1 MPAYRCGI
9 CNVFS
14 SSLEQH
20 ARHLDGARHR
30 RNEAAALQGAAP
42 SQGNFTNAKRQKR
55 AQRDAAAVSACLD
68 VARATIAGDQPT
80 GEWKERRVNRVH
92 PPRLSVD
99 GVEFDT
105 LTTDTFARV
114 SSGGFEAL
122 CVAEAAVGGQTN
134 GNGLTPLDIRV
145 PESTH
150 ARFFDIARVNR
161 VVRVRV
167 ADSVVALIRADTALL
182 RDGKAR
188 KAQPHAKTTTAAAIP
203 WQPATDPATGR
214 TYWYRAR
221 ETAWEKP
228 PDESPAAAAGGG
240 ALDWIAATVLT
251 ATGGDAA
258 DATRAVERG
267 KAKEPLCATVSLIHG
282 PPGTGKTTELA
293 RILNAEPGRVL
304 CCATSNRAVNE
315 LCDRY
320 HALGRR
326 NGFIL
331 GVGGE
336 GHARW
341 NAAKS
346 MGEREQAK
354 SCAVVFCTLATAG
367 RSDLRDLLRF
377 RDLLV
382 VDEAGQATEPD
393 VISAADAAHASRLI
407 LCGDPLQLPPILN
420 CRDQTGGLRVS
431 ALERLLD
438 VGERDDVS
446 FRFLDVQRRM
456 HPSISRYPNG
466 AYYAGRVADA
476 EAVRTRD
483 EPDWLADARRRDER
497 LRELPPRSVLDTRG
511 AMRRV
516 GTSSANDEEVRVV
529 VELVA
534 ALLRDAPRDADVAV
548 ISFYAAQ
555 VRALQD
561 ALEPGAYPGLR
572 VGSVDAFQGSEA
584 DVVLISCVRA
594 PQGGGS
600 SDRGDDLGFVADERR
615 FNVALT
621 PRRPSESPNFEK
633 HSRSTRVAART
644 TSGADAAGPRGT
656 MSTKNRDHR
665 SVDDATISSV
675 ASLSAARADSTDP
688 SADNSAARRVTAFDG
703 DASRGRS
710 MSLNA
715 LATEHSIKNIA
726 FVPASIGDRT
736 RSRSAAAAPM
746 RLAPLLALA
755 AANTALNAT
764 HDRLPSGTAAA
775 LARLELIDAWLADGA
790 DPPAHWA
797 VRKPGDV
804 AAKAKVLVESKQ
816 KEVNSSWLS
825 RESYRDE
832 KTPVVV
838 KALHKAG
845 RFEFGHRESD
855 IAYFELLYLE
865 LLRGEPGIP
874 VLYGGW
880 ATRSHIVW
888 VTSDGGASV
897 GKGLGRSSDPAKL
910 SKAYDHRARKHPIE
924 VARAWFRCFRS
935 FGERGGFVLTDF
947 KPEQFTLD
955 PAGDIYLVDGPA
967 PNDGAIAAF
976 ARKHF
981 TAGAASDIIIPGAE
995 PRTLPRHIDLEPGA
1009 PWPCPADEPI
1019 VCAKRTYK
1027 QHHAP
1032 TATARRSA
1040 RARLSSRRAAAAR
1053 ATPSTGGPVR
1063 DVASRDWLLPRVI
1076 SLAFD
1081 RSDGAAR
1088 RALREDAR
1096 ARPGRAA
1103 VLRRAA
1109 KHARVGPVRLMLRH
1123 EDVEEARE
1131 VVDVDV
1137 VARARAA

>member
-68 VARATIAGDQPT
+68 VVDGGGGFADDPHPAPLRERLLAGEGREDLSPHFARAFYGDVETYANSYREALLLEARATIAGDQPT

-134 GNGLTPLDIRV
+134 GNGPTPLDIRV

-182 RDGKAR
+182 RCLRSPAALCPVALALASDGKGPR
-188 KAQPHAKTTTAAAIP
+188 KAQPRAEATTAASIP

-214 TYWYRAR
+214 TYWYRGA
-221 ETAWEKP
+221 ETTWEKP
-228 PDESPAAAAGGG
+228 PDESPAESAGGG

-341 NAAKS
+341 CAAKS
-346 MGEREQAK
+346 MGERERAK

-476 EAVRTRD
+476 ESVRTRD

-621 PRRPSESPNFEK
+621 R
-633 HSRSTRVAART
+633 ARHALFVV
-644 TSGADAAGPRGT
+644 ADAATLDNDRAPEHVRGLV
-656 MSTKNRDHR
+656 RD
-665 SVDDATISSV
+665 A
-675 ASLSAARADSTDP
+675 
-688 SADNSAARRVTAFDG
+688 
-703 DASRGRS
+703 RGRG
-710 MSLNA
+710 
-715 LATEHSIKNIA
+715 EV
-726 FVPASIGDRT
+726 VPAS
-736 RSRSAAAAPM
+736 
-746 RLAPLLALA
+746 
-755 AANTALNAT
+755 
-764 HDRLPSGTAAA
+764 
-775 LARLELIDAWLADGA
+775 
-790 DPPAHWA
+790 
-797 VRKPGDV
+797 
-804 AAKAKVLVESKQ
+804 Q
-816 KEVNSSWLS
+816 
-825 RESYRDE
+825 
-832 KTPVVV
+832 
-838 KALHKAG
+838 
-845 RFEFGHRESD
+845 
-855 IAYFELLYLE
+855 
-865 LLRGEPGIP
+865 
-874 VLYGGW
+874 
-880 ATRSHIVW
+880 
-888 VTSDGGASV
+888 
-897 GKGLGRSSDPAKL
+897 
-910 SKAYDHRARKHPIE
+910 
-924 VARAWFRCFRS
+924 VAR
-935 FGERGGFVLTDF
+935 
-947 KPEQFTLD
+947 
-955 PAGDIYLVDGPA
+955 Y
-967 PNDGAIAAF
+967 
-976 ARKHF
+976 
-981 TAGAASDIIIPGAE
+981 
-995 PRTLPRHIDLEPGA
+995 
-1009 PWPCPADEPI
+1009 
-1019 VCAKRTYK
+1019 Y
-1027 QHHAP
+1027 
-1032 TATARRSA
+1032 
-1040 RARLSSRRAAAAR
+1040 
-1053 ATPSTGGPVR
+1053 
-1063 DVASRDWLLPRVI
+1063 
-1076 SLAFD
+1076 
-1081 RSDGAAR
+1081 
-1088 RALREDAR
+1088 
-1096 ARPGRAA
+1096 
-1103 VLRRAA
+1103 
-1109 KHARVGPVRLMLRH
+1109 
-1123 EDVEEARE
+1123 
-1131 VVDVDV
+1131 
-1137 VARARAA
+1137 